1 MADCIDLTVDSDDE
15 ARRKREQ
22 APAPAPAPAPKRR
35 KKDILDTS
43 SDEEEEEEA
52 PASTAAAP
60 VAAPVPAAAAPAPA
74 PAAPDEEPKEPK
86 EPKEPT
92 PPKCKTCGAPCELRT
107 ARSAKNDG
115 RRYWKCPNHEDDWV
129 GWADAKGVKGG
140 GTISKGGQSFA
151 DLRKQEKREAAGTE
165 TRAKQ
170 RNETGGRGNVFG
182 FDNRRG
188 IKGVVSKET
197 ERKDPN
203 AFKGVDASAVRRAAQ
218 GPAGPVRGS
227 QDADELRRKRMARFG
242 GGAATATRP

>member
-1 MADCIDLTVDSDDE
+1 M
-15 ARRKREQ
+15 
-22 APAPAPAPAPKRR
+22 
-35 KKDILDTS
+35 
-43 SDEEEEEEA
+43 
-52 PASTAAAP
+52 
-60 VAAPVPAAAAPAPA
+60 
-74 PAAPDEEPKEPK
+74 
-86 EPKEPT
+86 
-92 PPKCKTCGAPCELRT
+92 
-107 ARSAKNDG
+107 
-115 RRYWKCPNHEDDWV
+115 

-140 GTISKGGQSFA
+140 GKISKGGQSFA
-151 DLRKQEKREAAGTE
+151 DLRKQEKREATGTE

-242 GGAATATRP
+242 GGGAATATRP

>member
-15 ARRKREQ
+15 AKRQ
-22 APAPAPAPAPKRR
+22 R
-35 KKDILDTS
+35 
-43 SDEEEEEEA
+43 
-52 PASTAAAP
+52 
-60 VAAPVPAAAAPAPA
+60 AAAPAPA
-74 PAAPDEEPKEPK
+74 PAPTPKRRKKKDILDSSSDEEEAEVPARDGQVPMAPEESEEPKDPA
-86 EPKEPT
+86 

-115 RRYWKCPNHEDDWV
+115 RRYWKCPQHDDAWV

-140 GTISKGGQSFA
+140 GKISKGGQSFA
-151 DLRKQEKREAAGTE
+151 DIRQQERRETAGTDA
-165 TRAKQ
+165 RAKQ
-170 RNETGGRGNVFG
+170 RNDTGGRGNVYG

-197 ERKDPN
+197 ARKDPN
-203 AFKGVDASAVRRAAQ
+203 AFKGIDAAAVKRAAK

-227 QDADELRRKRMARFG
+227 QTGDADEIRRKRLARFGG